1 VPRTRRRGRRDPL
14 AVASLVLAILWL
26 LGLGSLAAIALGLTA
41 RRRATHT
48 EGTTLAL
55 AGIALGVVGL
65 AIAVVFFATE
75 AAPGAV

>member
-1 VPRTRRRGRRDPL
+1 MPATGRRRRRDPL

-26 LGLGSLAAIALGLTA
+26 FGLGSLAAIALGLAA
-41 RRRATHT
+41 RRRATDT

-55 AGIALGVVGL
+55 AGVALGVVGL
-65 AIAVVFFATE
+65 AIAVVFLATE